1 LIKVTVHKAKTNL
14 SELLKRAEAGEE
26 VVIYRGAVPVA
37 HLVAIQDAPPRRV
50 FGALRGEVEVT
61 PAFFEP
67 LPPDELAG
75 WE

>member
-1 LIKVTVHKAKTNL
+1 MIKVTVHKAKTNL

-26 VVIYRGAVPVA
+26 VVIYRGTVPVA
-37 HLVAIQDAPPRRV
+37 HLVAVQYVPPRRV

-67 LPPDELAG
+67 LPPDELSG